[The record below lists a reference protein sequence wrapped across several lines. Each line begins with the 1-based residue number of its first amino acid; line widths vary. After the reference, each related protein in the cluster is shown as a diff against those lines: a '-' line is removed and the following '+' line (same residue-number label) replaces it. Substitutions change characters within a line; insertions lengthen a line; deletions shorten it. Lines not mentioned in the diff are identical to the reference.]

1 MGNSRWKTAL
11 FAAACL
17 LLLWIGAKY
26 LLPVALPFLLGG
38 LLALAAEPAV
48 ALCHRKLK
56 LPRAVAAG
64 AGVAVTLLLLAG
76 LLTLLGAIAVKQL
89 TRLAD
94 AVPDLES
101 TAMQGLS
108 SLRSWFSGLADRA
121 PEGVQPVL
129 HRAVDGVFS
138 DGSMLVDR
146 VASKLPGAVTAAL
159 SGVPNGAL
167 AVGTGLLAAF
177 LISARLPKLKAAAV
191 RAVPPSWREKG
202 LPVLRRVRH
211 SLGGWLRAQGIL
223 SAVIFGILC
232 LGFLLLRL
240 PNGFLWAFL
249 ITLMDAVPMLGTGIA
264 LVPWA
269 AVSLLQGEQL
279 RSIGLLAIF
288 GCATLARS
296 TLEPRLVGRQLG
308 LDPLL
313 TLAALYTGFR
323 LWGFLGLLAA
333 PILTAAVK
341 SVLDARAM
349 DN

>member
-17 LLLWIGAKY
+17 LLLWIGVKY

-211 SLGGWLRAQGIL
+211 SLGG
-223 SAVIFGILC
+223 
-232 LGFLLLRL
+232 
-240 PNGFLWAFL
+240 
-249 ITLMDAVPMLGTGIA
+249 
-264 LVPWA
+264 
-269 AVSLLQGEQL
+269 
-279 RSIGLLAIF
+279 
-288 GCATLARS
+288 
-296 TLEPRLVGRQLG
+296 
-308 LDPLL
+308 
-313 TLAALYTGFR
+313 
-323 LWGFLGLLAA
+323 
-333 PILTAAVK
+333 
-341 SVLDARAM
+341 
-349 DN
+349 

>member
-1 MGNSRWKTAL
+1 MGASRLKPVI
-11 FAAACL
+11 FAAVGL
-17 LLLWIGAKY
+17 LGLWLGTKY
-26 LLPVALPFLLGG
+26 LLPVVLPFLLGG

-48 ALCHRKLK
+48 AACHTRLK

-64 AGVAVTLLLLAG
+64 IGVTATLLLLAG
-76 LLTLLGAIAVKQL
+76 LLTLLGAIAIKQL
-89 TRLAD
+89 TQLAD

-108 SLRSWFSGLADRA
+108 SLRGWFDQMADRA
-121 PEGVQPVL
+121 PAGVQPVL
-129 HRAVDGVFS
+129 HRAVDGAFS
-138 DGSMLVDR
+138 DGSMLVDQVTR
-146 VASKLPGAVTAAL
+146 RIPGAITSVL

-177 LISARLPKLKAAAV
+177 LISARLPKLKTAAAH
-191 RAVPPSWREKG
+191 AIPQAWQEKG
-202 LPVLRRVRH
+202 VPILRRVKT

-232 LGFLLLRL
+232 LGFWLLRI
-240 PNGFLWAFL
+240 PNGVVWAFL
-249 ITLMDAVPMLGTGIA
+249 IAVMDAVPMLGTGIA

-269 AVSLLQGEQL
+269 AVSLLQGEHF
-279 RSIGLLAIF
+279 RAIGLLCIF
-288 GCATLARS
+288 GAATLARS

-308 LDPLL
+308 LDPLV
-313 TLAALYTGFR
+313 TLAALYAGFR
-323 LWGFLGLLAA
+323 LWGFPGLLAA

-341 SVLDARAM
+341 SLWDARGV